1 MEKVEGALGSWKL
14 LESLIWPIR
23 LLARTPPFQGGK
35 AGSIPAWAVMVFD
48 NSSVEE
54 RPQWRD

>member
-23 LLARTPPFQGGK
+23 PRSARTPPSHGGK
-35 AGSIPAWAVMVFD
+35 AGAAPAWAVMVFD

-54 RPQWRD
+54 RPQ